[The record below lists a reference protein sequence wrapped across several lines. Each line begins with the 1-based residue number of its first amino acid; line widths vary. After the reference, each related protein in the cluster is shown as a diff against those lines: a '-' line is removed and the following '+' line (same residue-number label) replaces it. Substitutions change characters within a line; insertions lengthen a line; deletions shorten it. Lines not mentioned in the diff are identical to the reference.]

1 MKSILILVFLLFS
14 FISFGQNYNKLIE
27 KGKYS
32 KVYKKCNKG
41 LSKHPKDVL
50 LNYYKATIQA
60 KKVSKSLFNP
70 KEAYKLCLKTS
81 ADFLNETDF
90 KKLEAFSKIPLSNS
104 SFINLIDT
112 ISRNALDDAIRSN
125 SIDDYDSY
133 INYYGEAPQIY
144 IDKAVLKRNIV
155 AFDQAKSKN
164 TVESYQYFIDTYPDA
179 VQFNKAI
186 EFRNQVAFN
195 DAKEENTIEAYEY
208 FINTYPDAI
217 QVPDAAIQIHI
228 LAYKNATDINTV
240 ESFQYFINTYP
251 LAIQIENA
259 IVKRDKLA
267 YSIAEEINSSSSYL
281 AFCTTY
287 PNSKQYEKAYEN
299 YENELY
305 SELVNPEDWYSYIS
319 FVERFP
325 YNRNVQDALSV
336 VYEKGKKESNSSALK
351 FCIKNN
357 YSGVELNEQLT
368 YLYNLVSKDGELST
382 LLTFQNEYPN
392 LINRIDAYTDDLKYA
407 KIAENLG
414 LTTSQIN
421 ISSNDEMN
429 QRLKREGAKTG
440 SIQISLIWNNYN
452 DIDLHCID
460 PNREEIYYGHRR
472 SLSGGEL
479 DVDMN
484 AGGPNSNEPV
494 ENIYWDQSNAVK
506 GKYKVFIKHFR
517 NHNCYDCSD
526 PTEYFVRIKYNNII
540 KEFRGEI
547 SYGQPKREIFSFN
560 YNDLDFGEIELTQE
574 NIIKLD
580 QYIKGSSGKE
590 LAFVA
595 LQKLIGED
603 IKLKNWARAS
613 NTIRKYEEYFL
624 ENEKFKNLQSILRKN
639 YDNSIRISSI
649 NKINGNDS
657 EEYSPF
663 ISANNK
669 FLYFCGVNRPTN
681 VGGEDVFVSKNV
693 NGKWQR
699 PEIDNSL
706 SNELTNDAVMSIS
719 ADGNTIITFINGK
732 LSYAFKTVDGWSQ
745 FIPFSERINN
755 CYWNGQAMISSDGN
769 ALIFASL
776 RDDVYC
782 NTNQRNEFYHGSQ
795 SYLSDIY
802 VSFRNNDNWSEPLNI
817 GPQINTPYTERS
829 PFLHPDMKTLY
840 FSSDGHGGL
849 GKLDVYKT
857 SRLSDSCWNCWSE
870 PINLGKEFN
879 TEKDDWGYIISTD
892 GKTAYFSK
900 EQGTEQ
906 NEDIFKVNLPT
917 YLRPNSVTNIEG
929 RIVNSNNSPIS
940 ANIRWEDLETNE
952 IIGRANTNPEDG
964 SYFVILPSGK
974 QYGYY
979 IDHPDYFPISNNIDL
994 RNNST
999 NQQLNMDIPV
1009 TSYQEMIDDSKAV
1022 PINNIFFES
1031 GKHKLKRA
1039 SFNELNRI
1047 IEIMNRTQFENVKI
1061 QIGGHTDN
1069 VGSKKLN
1076 EELSDKRAKSVSE
1089 YLISKGISE
1098 TKIETKGYGFS
1109 QPIESNAT
1117 EAGRQKNRRVEIKV
1131 TGFIDE

>member
-1 MKSILILVFLLFS
+1 MKIIVTLLLTGLVSFS
-14 FISFGQNYNKLIE
+14 YCQNYSKLIE
-27 KGKYS
+27 KRKYS
-32 KVYKKCNKG
+32 KVFKKCKKG
-41 LSKHPKDVL
+41 LSKNQNDVL
-50 LNYYKATIQA
+50 LNYYKSTVQS
-60 KKVSKSLFNP
+60 KVEAGSIYNP
-70 KEAYKLCLKTS
+70 KKAYKLCIQTS
-81 ADFLNETDF
+81 KDFLNETDF
-90 KKLEAFSKIPLSNS
+90 KKLEDFSKIPLSNS

-112 ISRNALDDAIRSN
+112 ISRNALNDAIRTN
-125 SIDDYDSY
+125 SIDEYDAYIDYYGKAPQVY
-133 INYYGEAPQIY
+133 INE
-144 IDKAVLKRNIV
+144 AVLKRNIV
-155 AFDQAKSKN
+155 AFDQAKMKN
-164 TVESYQYFIDTYPDA
+164 TVESYQYFIDTYPEA
-179 VQFNKAI
+179 VQYNKAI

-195 DAKEENTIEAYEY
+195 DAKEENTIQALEY
-208 FINTYPDAI
+208 FMNTYPDAI
-217 QVPDAAIQIHI
+217 QVPDAIIKIHI
-228 LAYKNATDINTV
+228 LAYNNATSTNTV
-240 ESFQYFINTYP
+240 DSYQYFIDTYP
-251 LAIQIENA
+251 LANQIA
-259 IVKRDKLA
+259 SAVVKRDELA
-267 YSIAEEINSSSSYL
+267 YAFAEEVNSSSSYL
-281 AFCTTY
+281 DFCTKY
-287 PNSKQYEKAYEN
+287 PKSKQYEKAYVN
-299 YENELY
+299 YEDMLY
-305 SELVNPEDWYSYIS
+305 SELVNTEDWYSYIS
-319 FVERFP
+319 FVERYP
-325 YNRNVQDALSV
+325 NNRNVQNALSV
-336 VYEKGKKESNSSALK
+336 VYEKGKKDSNSSALK

-357 YSGVELNEQLT
+357 YTGVELNDQLT

-382 LLTFQNEYPN
+382 LLTFKNEYPN
-392 LINRIDAYTDDLKYA
+392 LINRINAFTDDMKYA
-407 KIAENLG
+407 KMAENIG

-440 SIQISLIWNNYN
+440 SIQVSLIWNNYN

-460 PNREEIYYGHRR
+460 PDGEEIYYGHRR

-484 AGGPNSNEPV
+484 AGGPSSNEPV

-506 GKYKVFIKHFR
+506 GKYKILINHYR
-517 NHNCYDCSD
+517 NHSCYDCND

-547 SYGQPKREIFSFN
+547 SYGEPKREIFSFN
-560 YNDLDFGEIELTQE
+560 YNDLDYGEVELTQE

-580 QYIKGSSGKE
+580 KYIKGASGKE

-603 IKLKNWARAS
+603 IKLKKWAKAS
-613 NTIRKYEEYFL
+613 NTILKYEGYFL
-624 ENEKFKNLQSILRKN
+624 ENEKFKNLQTILRKN

-649 NKINGNDS
+649 NEINGNNS

-669 FLYFCGVNRPTN
+669 SLYFCGVNRPTN

-693 NGKWQR
+693 NGKWQS
-699 PEIDNSL
+699 PEIVNSL

-776 RDDVYC
+776 RDDAYC

-857 SRLSDSCWNCWSE
+857 SRIADSCWNCWSE

-900 EQGTEQ
+900 EQGKEQ
-906 NEDIFKVNLPT
+906 NEDIFKVNLPS

-929 RIVNSNNSPIS
+929 RIVSSNNSPIA

-999 NQQLNMDIPV
+999 NQQLKMDIPV
-1009 TSYQEMIDDSKAV
+1009 TSYQEMIEDSKAV

-1031 GKHKLKRA
+1031 GKYKLKRA

-1047 IEIMNRTQFENVKI
+1047 IEIMNRAQFENVKI

-1069 VGSKKLN
+1069 VGTEKLN
-1076 EELSDKRAKSVSE
+1076 EELSEKRAKSVSE

-1098 TKIETKGYGFS
+1098 NKIETKGYGLS
-1109 QPIESNAT
+1109 QPVESNST

-1131 TGFIDE
+1131 TGFINE

>member
-1 MKSILILVFLLFS
+1 MP
-14 FISFGQNYNKLIE
+14 QD
-27 KGKYS
+27 
-32 KVYKKCNKG
+32 KCR
-41 LSKHPKDVL
+41 L
-50 LNYYKATIQA
+50 
-60 KKVSKSLFNP
+60 
-70 KEAYKLCLKTS
+70 
-81 ADFLNETDF
+81 LNETDF

-540 KEFRGEI
+540 KEI
-547 SYGQPKREIFSFN
+547 
-560 YNDLDFGEIELTQE
+560 
-574 NIIKLD
+574 
-580 QYIKGSSGKE
+580 
-590 LAFVA
+590 
-595 LQKLIGED
+595 
-603 IKLKNWARAS
+603 
-613 NTIRKYEEYFL
+613 
-624 ENEKFKNLQSILRKN
+624 
-639 YDNSIRISSI
+639 
-649 NKINGNDS
+649 
-657 EEYSPF
+657 
-663 ISANNK
+663 
-669 FLYFCGVNRPTN
+669 
-681 VGGEDVFVSKNV
+681 
-693 NGKWQR
+693 
-699 PEIDNSL
+699 
-706 SNELTNDAVMSIS
+706 
-719 ADGNTIITFINGK
+719 
-732 LSYAFKTVDGWSQ
+732 
-745 FIPFSERINN
+745 
-755 CYWNGQAMISSDGN
+755 
-769 ALIFASL
+769 
-776 RDDVYC
+776 
-782 NTNQRNEFYHGSQ
+782 
-795 SYLSDIY
+795 
-802 VSFRNNDNWSEPLNI
+802 
-817 GPQINTPYTERS
+817 
-829 PFLHPDMKTLY
+829 
-840 FSSDGHGGL
+840 
-849 GKLDVYKT
+849 
-857 SRLSDSCWNCWSE
+857 
-870 PINLGKEFN
+870 
-879 TEKDDWGYIISTD
+879 
-892 GKTAYFSK
+892 
-900 EQGTEQ
+900 QG
-906 NEDIFKVNLPT
+906 
-917 YLRPNSVTNIEG
+917 
-929 RIVNSNNSPIS
+929 
-940 ANIRWEDLETNE
+940 
-952 IIGRANTNPEDG
+952 
-964 SYFVILPSGK
+964 
-974 QYGYY
+974 
-979 IDHPDYFPISNNIDL
+979 
-994 RNNST
+994 
-999 NQQLNMDIPV
+999 
-1009 TSYQEMIDDSKAV
+1009 
-1022 PINNIFFES
+1022 
-1031 GKHKLKRA
+1031 
-1039 SFNELNRI
+1039 
-1047 IEIMNRTQFENVKI
+1047 
-1061 QIGGHTDN
+1061 
-1069 VGSKKLN
+1069 
-1076 EELSDKRAKSVSE
+1076 
-1089 YLISKGISE
+1089 
-1098 TKIETKGYGFS
+1098 
-1109 QPIESNAT
+1109 
-1117 EAGRQKNRRVEIKV
+1117 
-1131 TGFIDE
+1131 

>member
-1 MKSILILVFLLFS
+1 MKFIFTLFLICLGYFS
-14 FISFGQNYNKLIE
+14 FAQNYTKLIE
-27 KGKYS
+27 KGKYA
-32 KVYKKCNKG
+32 KVFKKCKKG
-41 LSKHPKDVL
+41 LSKKPNDVL
-50 LNYYKATIQA
+50 LNYF
-60 KKVSKSLFNP
+60 KSTVQSRKEASSLYNP
-70 KEAYKLCLKTS
+70 EDAYKLCLKTS
-81 ADFLNETDF
+81 TDFLNETDF
-90 KKLEAFSKIPLSNS
+90 KKLEEFSKIPLSNS

-112 ISRNALDDAIRSN
+112 ISKNALSDASTTN
-125 SIDDYDSY
+125 SVESY
-133 INYYGEAPQIY
+133 NSFINFYKKSPQSY
-144 IDKAVLKRNIV
+144 IDKAILRRNIV
-155 AFDQAKSKN
+155 AFDQAKIKN
-164 TVESYQYFIDTYPDA
+164 TVEAYQYFIDTYPEA
-179 VQFNKAI
+179 VQYNKAI
-186 EFRNQVAFN
+186 ELRNQVAFIN
-195 DAKEENTIEAYEY
+195 AKEENTIEAFEY

-217 QVPDAAIQIHI
+217 EVPEAHMHIHDI
-228 LAYKNATDINTV
+228 AYKNATELNTV
-240 ESFQYFINTYP
+240 ESFQYFIDTYP
-251 LAIQIENA
+251 SANQIEMA
-259 IVKRDKLA
+259 ITKRDELA
-267 YSIAEEINSSSSYL
+267 YSAALKLNTSNAYL
-281 AFCTTY
+281 MFCQKY
-287 PNSKQYEKAYEN
+287 PNSKQYEKAFEN
-299 YENELY
+299 YENQLY
-305 SELVNPEDWYSYIS
+305 TELVNPEDWYSYIS
-319 FVERFP
+319 FVERHP
-325 YNRNVQDALSV
+325 TNRNVQNALSV
-336 VYEKGKKESNSSALK
+336 IYEKGKKDSNSSALK

-357 YSGVELNEQLT
+357 YSGVELNDQLT

-382 LLTFQNEYPN
+382 LLAFQNEYPN
-392 LINRIDAYTDDLKYA
+392 LINGIDAFSNDLKYA

-421 ISSNDEMN
+421 ISANDEMN

-440 SIQISLIWNNYN
+440 SIQVSLIWNNYN

-460 PNREEIYYGHRR
+460 PNGEEIYFGHRR

-484 AGGPNSNEPV
+484 ASGPNSNEPV
-494 ENIYWDQSNAVK
+494 ENIYWDQSNAMK
-506 GKYKVFIKHFR
+506 GKYKIYIKHYR
-517 NHNCYDCSD
+517 NHRCYDCID

-547 SYGQPKREIFSFN
+547 SYGQPKREIYSFN
-560 YNDLDFGEIELTQE
+560 YNNLDYGEVELTQE
-574 NIIKLD
+574 NISKLD
-580 QYIKGSSGKE
+580 EYIKGASGKE

-603 IKLKNWARAS
+603 IKRKNWTIAS
-613 NTIRKYEEYFL
+613 NTVGRYEEYFT
-624 ENEKFKNLQSILRKN
+624 ENEKFENLKVLLRKN

-649 NKINGNDS
+649 NEINGNES

-669 FLYFCGVNRPTN
+669 FLYFCGVKRPTN
-681 VGGEDVFVSKNV
+681 IGGEDVFVSKNI
-693 NGKWQR
+693 NGNWQR

-732 LSYAFKTVDGWSQ
+732 LSYAFKTSDGWSE
-745 FIPFSERINN
+745 FIPFSEKINN

-782 NTNQRNEFYHGSQ
+782 NTDQRNEFYHGSQ

-802 VSFRNNDNWSEPLNI
+802 VSFRENEDWSEPMNI

-900 EQGTEQ
+900 ENGTQQ
-906 NEDIFKVNLPT
+906 NEDIFKVNLPAH
-917 YLRPNSVTNIEG
+917 LRPNSVTNIEG
-929 RIVNSNNSPIS
+929 RIVNSNNLPIS

-952 IIGRANTNPEDG
+952 IIGSAITNPTDG

-974 QYGYY
+974 KYGYY
-979 IDHPDYFPISNNIDL
+979 VDHPDYFPISNNIDL
-994 RNNST
+994 RNISN
-999 NQQLNMDIPV
+999 NQQINMDIPI

-1047 IEIMNRTQFENVKI
+1047 IDILNRTQFENVKI

-1069 VGSKKLN
+1069 VGSEKLN
-1076 EELSDKRAKSVSE
+1076 NELSKKRAESVSE
-1089 YLISKGISE
+1089 YLISKGIIE
-1098 TKIETKGYGFS
+1098 AKIETKGYGFS
-1109 QPIESNAT
+1109 QPVESNST
-1117 EAGRQKNRRVEIKV
+1117 SLGRQKNRRVEIKV
-1131 TGFIDE
+1131 TGFVNE